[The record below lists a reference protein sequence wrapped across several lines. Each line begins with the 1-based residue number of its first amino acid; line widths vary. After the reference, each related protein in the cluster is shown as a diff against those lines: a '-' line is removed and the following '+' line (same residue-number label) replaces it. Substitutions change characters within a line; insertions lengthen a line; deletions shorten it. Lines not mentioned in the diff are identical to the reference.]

1 MKPDQIFSSKEVA
14 DMLGVNESSVKRWTD
29 SGKIKCIRTPGGHR
43 KFRLEDVN
51 DFLRVNNLGSVPF
64 SDQLFQRRD
73 DDNLPVA
80 IRYRDYGILIPH
92 FYRLALLADSNEI
105 FNFLTILG
113 MHDYP
118 LADLFD
124 YLLSPVL
131 VRIGTDWE
139 MGKVSVDEEH
149 AATAAI
155 FDSLIRLQFSST
167 RLPRNP
173 HHALIAVLEND
184 FHEIPAKCMGILLDR
199 EGWNIHYLGANSP
212 IFSIENAIRRQPP
225 SVLILGSTIA
235 PDQNSPIPEAVEKIG
250 RSLKNTGG
258 HLIVGGSGLNSFRDT
273 IPSVDWWAGS
283 FRETLQF
290 IRTRFSAN

>member
-51 DFLRVNNLGSVPF
+51 EFLRINNMGSVPF
-64 SDQLFQRRD
+64 TDQLFLRRD
-73 DDNLPVA
+73 DDKLPTA
-80 IRYRDYGILIPH
+80 IRYRDLDILIPH

-118 LADLFD
+118 LADIFD
-124 YLLSPVL
+124 LVLSPVL

-139 MGKVSVDEEH
+139 NGVVSVDEEH

-155 FDSLIRLQFSST
+155 FNSLIRLQYAT
-167 RLPRNP
+167 TQLPRIR

-184 FHEIPAKCMGILLDR
+184 FHEIPVKCMAILLDR

-212 IFSIENAIRRQPP
+212 VFSIENAIRRQQP
-225 SVLILGSTIA
+225 SALILGSTIA
-235 PDQNSPIPEAVEKIG
+235 PDKHSPIPSSIEKIG
-250 RSLKNTGG
+250 VSLKKTGG
-258 HLIVGGSGLNSFRDT
+258 HLIIGGSGLNGFKT
-273 IPSVDWWAGS
+273 EMPTVDFWAGS
-283 FRETLQF
+283 FRETLHYF
-290 IRTRFSAN
+290 RTRFPPA